1 MARDDLLSG
10 GSPDT
15 LPAEHRIGVVGLAHH
30 RRQQRAAD
38 HHQPRLVQVDVPA
51 ERHLHG
57 AKPRSRHERRFPI
70 ADLVGV
76 LQAPIR

>member
-1 MARDDLLSG
+1 
-10 GSPDT
+10 
-15 LPAEHRIGVVGLAHH
+15 
-30 RRQQRAAD
+30 
-38 HHQPRLVQVDVPA
+38 
-51 ERHLHG
+51 LHG